1 MSVMVEATVV
11 VYLFLFAFTAVVVA
25 ILYKRT
31 REGSREYVRAKTI
44 LEDVILSFR
53 RDLQVQEE
61 GIQDIADRSEKA
73 GAENVRMIEEL
84 SSEVLHIGNEVQD
97 LGESQQKILKEFE
110 LLAKRV
116 DDLVPGWGE
125 TLEKV
130 GAVESLGK
138 AVGISPVAMVPSIG
152 IRREQALA
160 PLTETELR
168 ILQLLATEGDKTA
181 PQIRNVI
188 GLTREHTARLMKK
201 LYVGGYIERRT
212 KRTPYVYT
220 VKKEMKNLLSSG
232 EDSP

>member
-1 MSVMVEATVV
+1 MMVEATVV
-11 VYLFLFAFTAVVVA
+11 VYLFLFAFTAVFVA

-61 GIQDIADRSEKA
+61 GIQDVADRSEKA
-73 GAENVRMIEEL
+73 GAENVRMTEEL
-84 SSEVLHIGNEVQD
+84 SSEVLHIGNEVED
-97 LGESQQKILKEFE
+97 LGESQQKILNEFE

-116 DDLVPGWGE
+116 DDLVPGRAE

-130 GAVESLGK
+130 GVVESLGK
-138 AVGISPVAMVPSIG
+138 EVGISAVAMVPSIR
-152 IRREQALA
+152 IRREQAIA
-160 PLTETELR
+160 PLTETELK

-188 GLTREHTARLMKK
+188 SLTREHTARLMKK

-212 KRTPYVYT
+212 TRIPYIYTLKR
-220 VKKEMKNLLSSG
+220 EMKNLLSSG